1 MMRERARRDGWTG
14 RRAPTGAMTVA
25 RVDLSTEEG
34 DNHPKQTRHG
44 NGAPARVHK
53 LGARVFLPL
62 FSLLLFAGLI
72 YAVWETVSRAGLVDA
87 YILPAPAQVA
97 QEFWIELTDGT
108 LPTNAAVTLQEALSG
123 FALAAVIA
131 GVGGYVIAHVRP
143 LEALAAPFIAA
154 SQAVPVVAVAPLLI
168 LLLGGGL
175 WSKTII
181 CAVVVVFPLLITVV
195 TGLRGVE
202 RDYHDVARV
211 FGASRLQTITLV
223 ELPLAAPTLLS
234 GLKLGLTLSIIGAVV
249 GEFVQADSGLGFLIN
264 SASGNFVAAPKYAA
278 LIALILLSIA
288 LFGFVTLLE
297 RIILRWRDA

>member
-1 MMRERARRDGWTG
+1 MMQQRARHDGWTG
-14 RRAPTGAMTVA
+14 RRPPTSAMAVA
-25 RVDLSTEEG
+25 RVDLPTEGEG
-34 DNHPKQTRHG
+34 NHPKQTRHD
-44 NGAPARVHK
+44 NGAPARTHK
-53 LGARVFLPL
+53 LSARAFLPL
-62 FSLLLFAGLI
+62 FSLLLFTGLI
-72 YAVWETVSRAGLVDA
+72 YALWEAVSRAGLVDS
-87 YILPAPAQVA
+87 YILPAPAAVA

-108 LPTNAAVTLQEALSG
+108 LPANAAVTLQEALSG

-131 GVGGYVIAHVRP
+131 GVAGYVIAHVRP

-175 WSKTII
+175 WSKTVI

-278 LIALILLSIA
+278 LIALILLSIT
-288 LFGFVTLLE
+288 LFGCVTLLE
-297 RIILRWRDA
+297 RIVLRWRDA

>member
-1 MMRERARRDGWTG
+1 MMQQRARHDGWTG
-14 RRAPTGAMTVA
+14 RRPPTSAMAVA
-25 RVDLSTEEG
+25 RVDLPTEGEG
-34 DNHPKQTRHG
+34 NHPKQTRHD
-44 NGAPARVHK
+44 NGAQARAHK
-53 LGARVFLPL
+53 LSARAFLPL

-72 YAVWETVSRAGLVDA
+72 YAVWEAVSRAGLVDA
-87 YILPAPAQVA
+87 YILPSPALVA

-108 LPTNAAVTLQEALSG
+108 LPANAVVTLQEALSG

-131 GVGGYVIAHVRP
+131 GVAGYVIAHIRP

-278 LIALILLSIA
+278 LIALILLSIT
-288 LFGFVTLLE
+288 LFGCVTLLE
-297 RIILRWRDA
+297 RVVLRWRDA

>member
-1 MMRERARRDGWTG
+1 MMQQRARRDGWTG
-14 RRAPTGAMTVA
+14 RRPPTGAMAVA
-25 RVDLSTEEG
+25 RVDLSPKEG
-34 DNHPKQTRHG
+34 DNHPKQTRHD
-44 NGAPARVHK
+44 NGAPARARK
-53 LGARVFLPL
+53 LGARAFLPL

-72 YAVWETVSRAGLVDA
+72 YAVWEAVSRAGLVDA
-87 YILPAPAQVA
+87 YILPSPALVA

-108 LPTNAAVTLQEALSG
+108 LPANAAVTLQEALSG

-131 GVGGYVIAHVRP
+131 GVVGYVIAHIRP

-278 LIALILLSIA
+278 LIALVLLSIM
-288 LFGFVTLLE
+288 LFGCVTLLE